1 MLKHGLQSVARV
13 ELSTKGV
20 NLPRLAKGHFI
31 ILSFS
36 TRFVCIILTFSITKT
51 DKKIS
56 YLN

>member
-13 ELSTKGV
+13 ELSTKVV

-51 DKKIS
+51 DKKCLI
-56 YLN
+56 